1 MPSNNHGKRKIKS
14 FRISSKKYLEFK
26 QKLRLNPYKY
36 NFDEQDIISALKVTF
51 EGEVMH
57 TKCFIQ
63 NKRSDIYFPE
73 HKLAIEIDEYDHV
86 DRILNMNKVD
96 K

>member
-1 MPSNNHGKRKIKS
+1 
-14 FRISSKKYLEFK
+14 
-26 QKLRLNPYKY
+26 
-36 NFDEQDIISALKVTF
+36 
-51 EGEVMH
+51 MH